1 MEKRLIKVKVKDI
14 IPYEN
19 NPRKND
25 KAVGAV
31 AESIEQVGYDN
42 PIIVDENMVI
52 LAGHTR
58 QKALIKNGISEVKVM
73 QVTGLDDEKK
83 KKYRLL
89 DNKVGEYASWD
100 YVALK
105 EELDGLDWQG
115 LDLNWGVEGKDDT
128 DAEFSNNEYG
138 EEEFGDEEFEY
149 ECPECGFRFNA

>member
-1 MEKRLIKVKVKDI
+1 MEKRLIKVKVKDL

-58 QKALIKNGISEVKVM
+58 RKALIKNGKDEIEVM
-73 QVTGLDDEKK
+73 QVIGLDDEKK

-100 YVALK
+100 YVALTG
-105 EELDGLDWQG
+105 ELDGLDWQG

>member
-1 MEKRLIKVKVKDI
+1 MEKKLITVKVKDI

-73 QVTGLDDEKK
+73 QVIGLDDEKK
-83 KKYRLL
+83 KKFRLL

-100 YVALK
+100 YVTLI

-115 LDLNWGVEGKDDT
+115 LDLSWGVEGKDDT
-128 DAEFSNNEYG
+128 EAEPNNKEYG
-138 EEEFGDEEFEY
+138 EDEYGNEEFEY

>member
-100 YVALK
+100 YVALI

>member
-100 YVALK
+100 YVALI
-105 EELDGLDWQG
+105 EELNGLDWQG

>member
-58 QKALIKNGISEVKVM
+58 QKALIKNGISEVEVM

-100 YVALK
+100 YVALI
-105 EELDGLDWQG
+105 EELNGLDWQG